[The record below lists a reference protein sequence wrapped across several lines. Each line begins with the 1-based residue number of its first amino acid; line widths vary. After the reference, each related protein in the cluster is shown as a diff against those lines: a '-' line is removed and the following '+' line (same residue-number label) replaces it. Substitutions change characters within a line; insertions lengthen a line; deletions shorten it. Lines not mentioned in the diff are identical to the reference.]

1 MTILV
6 PVHRALSTKLAGRSF
21 KVVSRLGY
29 HPWSA
34 RVNQSSDHHEPKSTS
49 SQARVG
55 RICFIS
61 TRTYATTAAGKP
73 ASRPKA
79 HTGRTPAKR
88 TSKAATTDKPGPKTP
103 EGKAKVGAKPKAKTT
118 KAKAKPKPKP
128 TPKPKKPVKKAPS
141 QSALNKERVTKEK
154 ALKEAA
160 LLDSPKLLPAATW
173 PVFFAESMGVPHDK
187 RDTTRMAQDASQKFK
202 DLRPEEKEV

>member
-1 MTILV
+1 MAILI

-34 RVNQSSDHHEPKSTS
+34 RVNQSPDHHEPKSTS

-88 TSKAATTDKPGPKTP
+88 ASKAATTDKPGPKTP

-118 KAKAKPKPKP
+118 KAKAKPKRERPM
-128 TPKPKKPVKKAPS
+128 KPVKKALS
-141 QSALNKERVTKEK
+141 KSALNKERVTKEK
-154 ALKEAA
+154 ALKAAA
-160 LLDSPKLLPAATW
+160 LLDSPKLLPATAW
-173 PVFFAESMGVPHDK
+173 QVVFAESKRVPHDQHDVK
-187 RDTTRMAQDASQKFK
+187 RIAQDAGQKYK